1 MEQQKLNP
9 TTVYVLSVLSLF
21 CCCFWGIGSIL
32 SGIGFYIAQ
41 SKLKE
46 VEANPEN
53 YEPNSVKA
61 MNTAKIVAIVML
73 VINLLY
79 LCYTIYMVYS
89 IGWEVLKERSNEM
102 LLQLQS
108 A

>member
-21 CCCFWGIGSIL
+21 CCCFWGFGSIL
-32 SGIGFYIAQ
+32 SGIGFYIAH
-41 SKLKE
+41 SKIKE
-46 VEANPEN
+46 VQANPEN

-89 IGWEVLKERSNEM
+89 IGWDELKERSNQM
-102 LLQLQS
+102 LLELQS

>member
-21 CCCFWGIGSIL
+21 CCCFWGFGSIL
-32 SGIGFYIAQ
+32 SGIGFYIAH
-41 SKLKE
+41 SKIKE
-46 VEANPEN
+46 VQANPEN
-53 YEPNSVKA
+53 YEPNSVSA

-73 VINLLY
+73 IINLLY
-79 LCYTIYMVYS
+79 LAYTIYMVYS
-89 IGWEVLKERSNEM
+89 IGWDVLKERSNEM
-102 LLQLQS
+102 LLQFQS